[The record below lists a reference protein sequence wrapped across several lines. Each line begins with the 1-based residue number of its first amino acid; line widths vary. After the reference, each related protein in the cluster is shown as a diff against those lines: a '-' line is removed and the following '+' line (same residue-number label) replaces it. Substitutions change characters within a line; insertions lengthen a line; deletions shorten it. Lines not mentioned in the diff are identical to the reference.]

1 MDKVK
6 FKRGELY
13 DLVWSI
19 PMTALAKKY
28 LISDSGL
35 RKICV
40 KMQIPLPRAGHWEKL
55 KAKKEVEIIKLPTI
69 YNGNNEISLELRKE
83 GDENLNG
90 KPSPEIAL
98 KEKIEDDPLLNIT
111 VPEILTKPHKLIVE
125 TKKAHSNNENRHNKN
140 FTGYLRSP
148 LSISATKLNYSRALR
163 IMDTFIK
170 AMEQRGHVFQFKNDS
185 AHLVIY
191 GEEFA
196 ISIREKNNRIPKPKT
211 GSWQEYDYIPSGIL
225 VFSLRISYHNIEWTD
240 GRLKLE
246 NQLSKIIAKLEI
258 KGAEEREDTIRRE
271 KARIIREEQDRIKRA
286 KEQEIE
292 KELMKFRVLKKKAEL
307 WREASEIR
315 AYLGSIEEKAIKE
328 QSLTDELK
336 DWLKWAH
343 KKADWYD
350 PVTAIKDELMEGV
363 DKGNL
368 TFKKSGYY

>member
-1 MDKVK
+1 MNSVK
-6 FKRGELY
+6 LTRKELY
-13 DLVWSI
+13 DLVWSS
-19 PMTALAKKY
+19 PFTALAKKY
-28 LISDSGL
+28 LISDVGL
-35 RKICV
+35 RKMCIRMEV
-40 KMQIPLPRAGHWEKL
+40 PFPKSGHWVKVQFKKPIEILKL
-55 KAKKEVEIIKLPTI
+55 SANYSGEKEVTL
-69 YNGNNEISLELRKE
+69 NLRDE
-83 GDENLNG
+83 GDESLKG
-90 KPSPEIAL
+90 KPSHEIAL
-98 KEKIEDDPLLNIT
+98 KQEIENDSLLNIT
-111 VPEILTKPHKLIVE
+111 VPDILTKPHKLIVE
-125 TKKAHSNNENRHNKN
+125 TKKAHFNNENRHSKN

-148 LSISATKLNYSRALR
+148 LSISATKLNYNRALR

-170 AMEQRGHVFQFKNDS
+170 AMELRGHIFQINNDS
-185 AHLVIY
+185 AHIVIF

-211 GSWQEYDYIPSGIL
+211 NSWQEYDYIPSGIL
-225 VFSLRISYHNIEWTD
+225 AFVTKINWSNVEWKD
-240 GRLKLE
+240 GKLPLE
-246 NQLSKIIAKLEI
+246 NQLSKIIAKFEI
-258 KGAEEREDTIRRE
+258 KGAEEREKTIRRE
-271 KARIIREEQDRIKRA
+271 KERKIREEQDRIKRA

-292 KELMKFRVLKKKAEL
+292 NELMKFRVLKKKAEL

-315 AYLGSIEEKAIKE
+315 AYLGSIEEKATKE